1 MGDPLPQTQSSLV
14 PSLVTIIDHPEL
26 QYLVATGEPTPT
38 YVKKVLLENALVLGL
53 WNREG
58 LVSSC
63 CL

>member
-38 YVKKVLLENALVLGL
+38 YVKN
-53 WNREG
+53 
-58 LVSSC
+58 VS
-63 CL
+63 LKMP